1 MFVCYVCV
9 LASACEYSYILV
21 SFLTGTGQMQ
31 AKKTMANGRDDDGD
45 DDNDEDNEEDDS
57 QRGRR

>member
-31 AKKTMANGRDDDGD
+31 AKKTMANGRDDDD
-45 DDNDEDNEEDDS
+45 DDNDEEDDS